1 MRILV
6 VEDEV
11 RMMEL
16 LRKGLQ
22 EHGHTVMTSANG
34 TDAIALAL
42 DHPFDVIVLDIGLP
56 GSNGYQVAQTLR
68 QKNAVVS
75 ILMLTARDREDDIIR
90 GLNLGADHYMTK
102 PFSFPELLARIQSLT
117 RPVLDA
123 PPTSFQV
130 DNLIV
135 DIVRH
140 TVARDGKQLH
150 LTRQE
155 FQLLQQLVEQAPSI
169 VSRKVLTERIW
180 GAGRMPGRGAFDI
193 LLFSLRNKVDV
204 PFQRAFIHTVRGRG
218 YYVGTKP
225 LEQPDSGATN

>member
-1 MRILV
+1 M

-34 TDAIALAL
+34 TEAIALAL

-68 QKNAVVS
+68 KKNTVAS
-75 ILMLTARDREDDIIR
+75 ILMLTARDREDDIIH

-117 RPVLDA
+117 RPVLDS
-123 PPTSFQV
+123 PPTSIQV
-130 DNLIV
+130 EDLIV
-135 DIVRH
+135 DVVRH

-169 VSRKVLTERIW
+169 VSRKALTESIW
-180 GAGRMPGRGAFDI
+180 GADKTPGRGAFDI
-193 LLFSLRNKVDV
+193 LLFGLRNKVDA

-218 YYVGTKP
+218 YYIGTKP
-225 LEQPDSGATN
+225 LEQSDSGATT